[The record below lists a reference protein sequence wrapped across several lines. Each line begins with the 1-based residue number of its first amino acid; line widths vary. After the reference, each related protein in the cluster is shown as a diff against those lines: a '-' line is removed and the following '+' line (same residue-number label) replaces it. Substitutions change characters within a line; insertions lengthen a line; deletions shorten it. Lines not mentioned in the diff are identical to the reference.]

1 MTTIEETNSSE
12 GLQESSSRAF
22 RGIAALAAAVG
33 FVAVSAFA
41 IGRLSI
47 RRLKIRSASVRS
59 LDLQDLSVKRL
70 RVGELIVQD
79 SLKLPGTVGEGRK

>member
-1 MTTIEETNSSE
+1 MTTMGESNSSK
-12 GLQESSSRAF
+12 GLQESRSRAF
-22 RGIAALAAAVG
+22 RGVATLAAAVG

-47 RRLKIRSASVRS
+47 RRLKIRNASIRS

-70 RVGELIVQD
+70 RVGVLIVSD
-79 SLKLPGTVGEGRK
+79 SLRLPGTDGDGKK